1 MSLRTYTETE
11 ERGVAMCE
19 AVERL
24 VESRRPEWE
33 KIGEKRG
40 EKRGE
45 KIGEKRGEILG
56 EKKKAET
63 VAKKMLER
71 GMRYDEIALISDLS
85 IEEIKKIDA
94 ERK

>member
-1 MSLRTYTETE
+1 
-11 ERGVAMCE
+11 MCE

-40 EKRGE
+40 EK
-45 KIGEKRGEILG
+45 IGEKRGAQA
-56 EKKKAET
+56 EKKST
-63 VAKKMLER
+63 VLAMLDGNEPYEKIAK
-71 GMRYDEIALISDLS
+71 YTDLS